1 MFSLLSFQT
10 YPQGF
15 GNVSVPGRAANV
27 WWQPLHGQKFPAE
40 QWQCF
45 SFPRIF
51 CTLAVPLSVWF
62 LARRA
67 LCPMCHTLEPSRLP
81 AYNHKLTV
89 NNNNVNILN
98 LQNKRHRVYIL

>member
-1 MFSLLSFQT
+1 MVCLLSLKT
-10 YPQGF
+10 YTQEF
-15 GNVSVPGRAANV
+15 GNVFVPGRAANI

-40 QWQCF
+40 KWQCF

-51 CTLAVPLSVWF
+51 CTLTVPLSVRF

-67 LCPMCHTLEPSRLP
+67 FCAMCHTLEPSRLP
-81 AYNHKLTV
+81 ACNHKITV

-98 LQNKRHRVYIL
+98 LQNKRHRD